1 MVGVM
6 RGAVAAFALAVL
18 AACATAQPQAAG
30 LSGVW
35 VAKERGARDEVGGY
49 FRADL
54 TQDHEGRVRGY
65 GVVDPCPRCAGFME
79 YELTWEGGFEG
90 DALVLTGTPEQ
101 IRGRHTVVRFEGRAD
116 GEGFAGVLSGLS
128 GDRTMD
134 MVMERLPAGE

>member
-6 RGAVAAFALAVL
+6 RTILGALAFAGL
-18 AACATAQPQAAG
+18 AACATARAQTAD

-35 VAKERGARDEVGGY
+35 VAAEAEGRREGAGF
-49 FRADL
+49 FRAKL
-54 TQDHEGRVRGY
+54 TQDDAGRLSGV

-128 GDRTMD
+128 GDRTMHV
-134 MVMERLPAGE
+134 VMERLPAGE

>member
-1 MVGVM
+1 MVGVT
-6 RGAVAAFALAVL
+6 RALVAAFALTL
-18 AACATAQPQAAG
+18 AACATSQPQTSD

-35 VAKERGARDEVGGY
+35 VAEERGARDEAGGY

-54 TQDHEGRVRGY
+54 TQDREGRLRGY

-101 IRGRHTVVRFEGRAD
+101 VRGRHTMVRFEGRAEGD
-116 GEGFAGVLSGLS
+116 GFTGVLSGLS
-128 GDRTMD
+128 GDQTMD